1 MKKEFIDQ
9 INNILSKK
17 EIDNRVKPLI
27 KLYFLGKSDNLT
39 IEQLKAQIEILCSRI
54 SNVEF
59 SSNNIVAAYSSKSN
73 VLTINKK
80 LFLEGKSD
88 EVILPV
94 FMKFESA
101 LNQNDNRREYSNHIE
116 DFISAGRIAKAISLP
131 ISDRLYKLY
140 EMAEYCYGDN
150 EQNVDKL
157 VQEEISWRPVCS
169 EYNTALNKMIVT
181 GKDNLKELSSGA
193 KLFHLEVFSEQSLK
207 DPNFEGPY
215 KNKEYQRKAARVLGC
230 IDKPTNQMNTM
241 EEESLIKNI
250 KLFTGCTQEMIEES
264 KVSTTYTGN
273 SKIGKAVEAI
283 IQSNSTKISEEFIVS
298 KVQSVINRKPDWDSR
313 VKHLIIPF
321 FVRSQKIYNWN
332 IDEFQERL
340 NQVDLIIDKIIFKDF
355 GDIVTIADA
364 GATTRLN
371 SRVFL
376 DEKRT
381 YREVEKKVYG

>member
-1 MKKEFIDQ
+1 MKKEFISQ
-9 INNILSKK
+9 INNILSEK

-27 KLYFLGKSDNLT
+27 KLYFLGKSNNLT
-39 IEQLKAQIEILCSRI
+39 LEQLKAQIEILCSRI

-101 LNQNDNRREYSNHIE
+101 LNQNDNRKEYSNHIE
-116 DFISAGRIAKAISLP
+116 DFIRAGRIAKAISLP

-150 EQNVDKL
+150 EQKVDKFI
-157 VQEEISWRPVCS
+157 QEEPSWKPLCS
-169 EYNTALNKMIVT
+169 EYNNALNKTIIT
-181 GKDNLKELSSGA
+181 GKNNLKELSSGA
-193 KLFHLEVFSEQSLK
+193 NLFYFEVFTEESLK
-207 DPNFEGPY
+207 DPNFKGPY
-215 KNKEYQRKAARVLGC
+215 KNEEYQKKAARILGY
-230 IDKPTNQMNTM
+230 IDYNTNNKIDTM
-241 EEESLIKNI
+241 EKETLIKNI
-250 KLFTGCTQEMIEES
+250 KLFTGCTQQMVEES

-273 SKIGKAVEAI
+273 SKIGTAVEAI

-298 KVQSVINRKPDWDSR
+298 KVQDVLNRKSDWDSR
-313 VKHLIIPF
+313 VKHLVIPF
-321 FVRSQKIYNWN
+321 FVRSQKIYNWS

-355 GDIVTIADA
+355 GNIVVMGNTGTDKI
-364 GATTRLN
+364 
-371 SRVFL
+371 
-376 DEKRT
+376 K
-381 YREVEKKVYG
+381 